1 MAANNN
7 NANETTPKGDQLS
20 EQDKKWANPMDIT
33 DFSIDSYIKNRW
45 ADQHDYFDKKA
56 IHTQKWYIRIQLWII
71 VLSAVSV
78 LVLSI
83 DFDKLFTGCFG
94 YDPTE
99 HISIAKSIC
108 AICSL
113 FVVIISGYDKLK
125 QYHTEWISKR
135 KADEKLKVEICKYK
149 FGVAPYKDPSLP
161 IKVKEDKNEESEK
174 ETDAQKKEQETVT
187 ARTKLLFQKLN
198 SIVEANKDIDS
209 KVNDY
214 YRAIKNEISAYVSS
228 ADAYQEYSN
237 NPFTK
242 RDKLFVD
249 RVNDNSDDIQKLIT
263 QNNYF
268 SLIKK
273 EISDYNIGEGAY
285 KPTKSKPSVDPQKVR
300 DEILWDN
307 MRTFVDRVE
316 AIISSDVDD
325 FVNSKNKLSELGDSF
340 NLEKEIK
347 AIKESIDKK
356 NKK

>member
-1 MAANNN
+1 MLKRKN
-7 NANETTPKGDQLS
+7 
-20 EQDKKWANPMDIT
+20 KKPLLTKEEIIELTNKKL
-33 DFSIDSYIKNRW
+33 IDNMSYIVDTCN
-45 ADQHDYFDKKA
+45 
-56 IHTQKWYIRIQLWII
+56 
-71 VLSAVSV
+71 V
-78 LVLSI
+78 
-83 DFDKLFTGCFG
+83 
-94 YDPTE
+94 E
-99 HISIAKSIC
+99 
-108 AICSL
+108 
-113 FVVIISGYDKLK
+113 LK
-125 QYHTEWISKR
+125 YT
-135 KADEKLKVEICKYK
+135 DGL
-149 FGVAPYKDPSLP
+149 LP
-161 IKVKEDKNEESEK
+161 IYD
-174 ETDAQKKEQETVT
+174 
-187 ARTKLLFQKLN
+187 
-198 SIVEANKDIDS
+198 KDIDS

-356 NKK
+356 NKN

>member
-1 MAANNN
+1 MEANNN
-7 NANETTPKGDQLS
+7 NANKTTPKG
-20 EQDKKWANPMDIT
+20 EQGAKWSNPKDIT
-33 DFSIDSYIKNRW
+33 DGSIDSYVEKRW
-45 ADQHDYFDKKA
+45 ADQHKYFDDKA
-56 IHTQKWYIRIQLWII
+56 NISQKRYIRIQLWII
-71 VLSAVSV
+71 ILSALSV

-83 DFDKLFTGCFG
+83 DIDKLCAMEKF
-94 YDPTE
+94 
-99 HISIAKSIC
+99 SITKSIC

-113 FVVIISGYDKLK
+113 VIVIISGWDKLK

-285 KPTKSKPSVDPQKVR
+285 TPTKSKPSVDPQKVR